1 MDHLFCLDNRVI
13 GGAPDRIVDVA
24 DLFEHV
30 DQQLLL
36 RHIDPGKAATVGDDV
51 AGVAERVGAFDELT
65 APGRAG
71 QELAVDRLS
80 QRPVADAFRR
90 VAAVGSA
97 DIGNLDDQVGDDVA
111 ERKAQILV
119 SGLGVLQ
126 GVVQPS
132 CGDDIWRCAVLQQRI
147 VAA

>member
-97 DIGNLDDQVGDDVA
+97 DIGIRDAFAVRDRLGDPRVVPNFHC
-111 ERKAQILV
+111 K
-119 SGLGVLQ
+119 SGLK
-126 GVVQPS
+126 
-132 CGDDIWRCAVLQQRI
+132 
-147 VAA
+147 